1 MKYKIKWNNLKFI
14 KQYYLR
20 IKILITPFL
29 IHPFNCFWEDFSSSL
44 LPLRLK
50 LSKFDYLSSV
60 FIFRFNWLFS
70 SFIVYRLFHVVFSYE
85 STYKG
90 NELPIH
96 EILQSMGRICVIMS
110 YREVRYS
117 MKVISS
123 AFYLVEY
130 RCIRNTAVKDA
141 V

>member
-1 MKYKIKWNNLKFI
+1 MKYKIKWNNLNFI
-14 KQYYLR
+14 KPYYLR

-29 IHPFNCFWEDFSSSL
+29 IHPFNYFWEDFSSSL
-44 LPLRLK
+44 LSLRLK
-50 LSKFDYLSSV
+50 LSKFDYISCV

-70 SFIVYRLFHVVFSYE
+70 SFIVYRLSHVVFSYE

-90 NELPIH
+90 NVLPIH
-96 EILQSMGRICVIMS
+96 ETLQSMGRICVIMS
-110 YREVRYS
+110 YHEVRYS

-130 RCIRNTAVKDA
+130 RCMRNTAVKDA